1 MQSYFS
7 EIIFKTSMADAESA
21 GTGEQ
26 KIGRS
31 TARSM
36 SLHGLMVALI
46 AVAAVIT
53 HMKFGSKHCKNSCF
67 CAFPPPA
74 FDIRLIDR

>member
-1 MQSYFS
+1 
-7 EIIFKTSMADAESA
+7 MADAESA

-26 KIGRS
+26 KIRRS

-46 AVAAVIT
+46 AAAAVIT

-67 CAFPPPA
+67 RAFHHLLSI
-74 FDIRLIDR
+74 IRLIDR

>member
-1 MQSYFS
+1 
-7 EIIFKTSMADAESA
+7 MADAESA

-53 HMKFGSKHCKNSCF
+53 HMKFGSKHCKNS
-67 CAFPPPA
+67 
-74 FDIRLIDR
+74 

>member
-1 MQSYFS
+1 
-7 EIIFKTSMADAESA
+7 MADAESA

-53 HMKFGSKHCKNSCF
+53 HMKFGSKHCKNSWSTK
-67 CAFPPPA
+67 
-74 FDIRLIDR
+74 DVSVLSHHLLSILDW